1 MKETTFNNFMGFIK
15 INRIVP
21 DFLSESKT
29 WQTNVKVILSS
40 LERFTQSEIGKEY
53 ISDLQNKKNITVIK
67 GVTLSEGS
75 CKECNSR

>member
-21 DFLSESKT
+21 NFLSESKT

>member
-21 DFLSESKT
+21 NFLSESKT

-53 ISDLQNKKNITVIK
+53 ISDLQNNKNITVIK

-75 CKECNSR
+75 CKASSGR

>member
-15 INRIVP
+15 INKIVP
-21 DFLSESKT
+21 DFLSESET

-53 ISDLQNKKNITVIK
+53 ISDLKERKNITVIK

>member
-1 MKETTFNNFMGFIK
+1 MKETTFNNFIGFIK
-15 INRIVP
+15 VNKIVP

-53 ISDLQNKKNITVIK
+53 ITDLKEKKNITIIK
-67 GVTLSEGS
+67 GVTLSEGN
-75 CKECNSR
+75 CKECNK